1 MVIYE
6 AVICKMLAEKNSS
19 RKCGCDCL
27 EVMELDCEDKNMT
40 IINEFYEKL
49 SVKYFCNDA
58 MLIQIVL
65 IRAVLKNIMYLG
77 KTMCYCNFY

>member
-1 MVIYE
+1 MLIYE
-6 AVICKMLAEKNSS
+6 AVICKMLAEKNPS

-27 EVMELDCEDKNMT
+27 EMMWIDSEDKNMT

-58 MLIQIVL
+58 AVIQIQKSHVFGKNNVL
-65 IRAVLKNIMYLG
+65 L
-77 KTMCYCNFY
+77 